1 MKRVFFIVSL
11 FATFNSWSQSIPQ
24 SNAPGGL
31 FSKPPSSG
39 AWPVNTLPPLKEIH
53 VPRFNGDHSTEIDLF
68 RRQFESI
75 KNDIM
80 AKGQSLSEAETRL
93 AQFFGSSPSKPEPG
107 SPGAQFYPFAFK
119 ITPPI
124 NGTWSDGTK
133 ADYDW
138 HRLKYGTG
146 KLFTGGFYV
155 KGDGSNT
162 PPANLF
168 TPPSGAVPPRPAA
181 STPQQPVPSPLP
193 PVQPVAPVPPIKVSV
208 HTWTRIST
216 GGSARTIVMRMVG
229 NFRGIVKPAPARKS
243 SRTVKVNASSQSQ
256 ARSGSTASHGFFFRG
271 HGTFSMHIRTL
282 PSKSFQRRSLRA
294 GR

>member
-1 MKRVFFIVSL
+1 MV
-11 FATFNSWSQSIPQ
+11 
-24 SNAPGGL
+24 
-31 FSKPPSSG
+31 
-39 AWPVNTLPPLKEIH
+39 
-53 VPRFNGDHSTEIDLF
+53 
-68 RRQFESI
+68 
-75 KNDIM
+75 
-80 AKGQSLSEAETRL
+80 
-93 AQFFGSSPSKPEPG
+93 
-107 SPGAQFYPFAFK
+107 
-119 ITPPI
+119 PPI
-124 NGTWSDGTK
+124 GGNWSDGRA

-138 HRLKYGTG
+138 YRFKFGESG
-146 KLFTGGFYV
+146 KLFHGG
-155 KGDGSNT
+155 KLIKDNGQSNHLT
-162 PPANLF
+162 TMF

-193 PVQPVAPVPPIKVSV
+193 PVQPVAPAPPIKVSV

-216 GGSARTIVMRMVG
+216 DGSARTIVMRMVG

-256 ARSGSTASHGFFFRG
+256 TRSGSNASRGFFFRG

>member
-1 MKRVFFIVSL
+1 MKRIFFIVSM
-11 FATFNSWSQSIPQ
+11 FAVFNVGAQTIPSTNIFNQ
-24 SNAPGGL
+24 NPGNG
-31 FSKPPSSG
+31 SYPP
-39 AWPVNTLPPLKEIH
+39 NTLPPLAQVH
-53 VPRFNGDHSTEIDLF
+53 VPKIYGDHSPEINLF
-68 RRQFESI
+68 MRQLTSI
-75 KNDIM
+75 KKDIEK
-80 AKGQSLSEAETRL
+80 KGDSLARAEERL
-93 AQFFGSSPSKPEPG
+93 SMFFGSKAVKPDDG
-107 SPGAQFYPFAFK
+107 SPGSQFYPFAFK
-119 ITPPI
+119 MVPPI
-124 NGTWSDGTK
+124 GGNWSDGRA

-138 HRLKYGTG
+138 YRFKFGDSG
-146 KLFTGGFYV
+146 KLFHGG
-155 KGDGSNT
+155 KLIKDNGQSNHLT
-162 PPANLF
+162 TMF

-181 STPQQPVPSPLP
+181 STPEQPVPSPLP
-193 PVQPVAPVPPIKVSV
+193 PVQPVAPAPPIKVSV

-256 ARSGSTASHGFFFRG
+256 ARSGSTASRGFFFRG